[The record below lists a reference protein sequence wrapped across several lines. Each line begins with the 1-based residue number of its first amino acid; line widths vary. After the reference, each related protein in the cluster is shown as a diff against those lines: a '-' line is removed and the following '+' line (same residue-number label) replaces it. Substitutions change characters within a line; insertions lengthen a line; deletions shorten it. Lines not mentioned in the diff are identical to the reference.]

1 MVFQV
6 QVADGLLNDWLDLMS
21 SDPLDKSVELDCL
34 LHCHHR
40 EDSVVLWA
48 VSNQL
53 PRLLEI
59 FLDVMALNC
68 YLSSSWGR
76 VPRQA
81 LECG

>member
-6 QVADGLLNDWLDLMS
+6 QVTDGLLNDWLDLMS

-40 EDSVVLWA
+40 EDRVVLWA
-48 VSNQL
+48 VSDQL
-53 PRLLEI
+53 PSLLEI
-59 FLDVMALNC
+59 FLDVITFYR
-68 YLSSSWGR
+68 YLSSSRGR

-81 LECG
+81 FERG